1 MSERGRVTMLARMSE
16 SELCLP
22 TRPLYRT
29 EYEALGALG
38 FFDDEKVELL
48 DGQVVLAAEE
58 GSTHGAVYRRLARI
72 LIEAIPAAEGEVG
85 VGNPLSLSNLSSPQ
99 PDFMVVPPSD
109 FYREAHPTTASLV
122 IEVAKASRRLDLGF
136 KAVLYAAAGIPEYW
150 VVDLV
155 RDEIVVH
162 REPAVKTWESITRH
176 RDGVVRALRHPAVA
190 VDVRALLA

>member
-1 MSERGRVTMLARMSE
+1 MNEC
-16 SELCLP
+16 ELR
-22 TRPLYRT
+22 TRPMYRH

-38 FFDDEKVELL
+38 FFDDENVELL

-58 GSTHGAVYRRLARI
+58 GPDHGAVYRRLARI
-72 LIEAIPAAEGEVG
+72 LIEAVPAGEGEIG
-85 VGNPLSLSNLSSPQ
+85 VGNPLSLSDLSSPQ

-109 FYREAHPTTASLV
+109 AYRAAHPTTASFV
-122 IEVAKASRRLDLGF
+122 VEVSNASRRVDLGF

-162 REPAVKTWESITRH
+162 RDPAVKTWKSITRH
-176 RDGVVRALRHPAVA
+176 RDGVVRSLRHPNLA
-190 VDVRALLA
+190 VDVRALLR

>member
-1 MSERGRVTMLARMSE
+1 MLAGMSE

-48 DGQVVLAAEE
+48 DGQVVLVAEE
-58 GSTHGAVYRRLARI
+58 GPAHGAVYRRLNHI
-72 LIEAIPAAEGEVG
+72 LIEAVPAEEGEVG

-99 PDFMVVPPSD
+99 PDFMVVAPSD

-122 IEVAKASRRLDLGF
+122 IEVSKASRRLDLGF

-162 REPAVKTWESITRH
+162 REPAVQTWESIARH

>member
-1 MSERGRVTMLARMSE
+1 MSERGRVSMLAGMNE

-58 GSTHGAVYRRLARI
+58 GSSHGAVYRRLNRI
-72 LIEAIPAAEGEVG
+72 LVEAIPAAEGEVG